1 MKVIF
6 SCIKCHITTTMG
18 LFKKI
23 DIELNYDYLI
33 TEYLE
38 SDEDYLEF
46 YLPDRQQQV
55 FVNDFTNYIIDQA
68 DINEDAI
75 MKAFDEWVETEI
87 LKYDGYIEVKID
99 EGCEDYYEN
108 KHWCKIT
115 TVVLNED
122 RNININ

>member
-1 MKVIF
+1 
-6 SCIKCHITTTMG
+6 MG

-46 YLPDRQQQV
+46 YLPDRQQKV

-75 MKAFDEWVETEI
+75 LKAFDEWVETEI

-99 EGCEDYYEN
+99 EGCEDYYVRGRLLFTIPAHERRML
-108 KHWCKIT
+108 
-115 TVVLNED
+115 TVSLNWASD
-122 RNININ
+122 

>member
-1 MKVIF
+1 
-6 SCIKCHITTTMG
+6 MG
-18 LFKKI
+18 LFNKL

-46 YLPDRQQQV
+46 YLPDREQKV
-55 FVNDFTNYIIDQA
+55 FVNDFTNYVVA
-68 DINEDAI
+68 EGDISEEAI
-75 MKAFDEWVETEI
+75 LKAFDEWVETEI

-115 TVVLNED
+115 KVVPNENRD
-122 RNININ
+122 INSDHLSNN